1 MLLIS
6 AAVMAQ
12 GLPTSGLQVG
22 QSVAKEII
30 PINNSMAIDA
40 TDTLGLEEFGQN
52 IVFYS
57 SPSGYVFGT
66 NDLEGELSP
75 GVPIHQLNLQYAAG
89 YIVNGDYN
97 VIGAMMWFG
106 AKANVS
112 GSPADLKVK
121 MYSLADNKARSS
133 ATVTQPD
140 VIGPNSV
147 LANVNLPFADVDTA
161 SFNTPTYAFFDAPV
175 WYSQDFAISV
185 DLADLYGT
193 PTDTVMLYA
202 DEDGDS
208 DGTYT
213 WTQLGF
219 DINPTVAWALS
230 TGMLQGG
237 LDVNLAI
244 FAIVSESETGIDEQG
259 FLNGVKMTT
268 YPNPAVG
275 AENITIQYAVESS
288 VKKID
293 INIYDMNGKVV
304 FTAAEGAKA
313 GGLYNLNV
321 PAGTLNAGSYI
332 YAIEAGNGRMAKKL
346 EVLK

>member
-1 MLLIS
+1 MLLVS

-57 SPSGYVFGT
+57 SPTGYVFGT
-66 NDLEGELSP
+66 NDLYDATND
-75 GVPIHQLNLQYAAG
+75 VHQFNNQYAAG

-106 AKANVS
+106 AKTDVS
-112 GSPADLKVK
+112 GSPSDLKVK
-121 MYSLADNKARSS
+121 MYSLDDNKALSS
-133 ATVTQPD
+133 AQVTQPD
-140 VIGPNSV
+140 VMGPDQM
-147 LANVNLPFADVDTA
+147 LASVNLPFADVDTA
-161 SFNTPTYAFFDAPV
+161 SFNTPTYAFFSSPV
-175 WYSQDFAISV
+175 WYSNDFAISV
-185 DLADLYGT
+185 DLKDLYGVNS
-193 PTDTVMLYA
+193 DTVMLYA

-219 DINPTVAWALS
+219 SGFPNTFWALS

-237 LDVNLAI
+237 LDVNIAI
-244 FAIVSESETGIDEQG
+244 FAIVSESNTGIEEQG

-288 VKKID
+288 VKKVD

-313 GGLYNLNV
+313 SGLYNLTV